1 MSRARS
7 VTAQIWRELV
17 SGRMSGSGAH
27 KLRCQSTTPKRWR
40 LIVRSKSSDPG
51 KKRGVAY
58 DSQRS
63 SALPTNDSGDAENG
77 SDGSDYEGVP
87 PTQAA
92 VDNGGDEGDKN
103 SLGDDLDADGEKDEG
118 EDEEKDGED
127 PGAGA
132 DDSSET
138 GEASVDDSTFGASPK
153 TYRTLPNF
161 GDTHHSDQTSQRAA
175 TISVPIRLDG
185 FETTYA
191 TWQQFEVAFQQLQR
205 DTFKLFTKRTSIPDA
220 VRNKAIE

>member
-63 SALPTNDSGDAENG
+63 SALPTNDSGDAEVG
-77 SDGSDYEGVP
+77 SRS
-87 PTQAA
+87 
-92 VDNGGDEGDKN
+92 
-103 SLGDDLDADGEKDEG
+103 
-118 EDEEKDGED
+118 
-127 PGAGA
+127 
-132 DDSSET
+132 
-138 GEASVDDSTFGASPK
+138 
-153 TYRTLPNF
+153 
-161 GDTHHSDQTSQRAA
+161 
-175 TISVPIRLDG
+175 
-185 FETTYA
+185 
-191 TWQQFEVAFQQLQR
+191 
-205 DTFKLFTKRTSIPDA
+205 
-220 VRNKAIE
+220 